1 MWAIDLKI
9 DPLET
14 INQAKNN
21 DLTKESWKKI
31 IKIGKE
37 EVKRREISYGYGE
50 I

>member
-21 DLTKESWKKI
+21 DLTKEKAWKKI

-37 EVKRREISYGYGE
+37 EVKRRRK
-50 I
+50 